1 MLTVLSLLFA
11 AILIALGIA
20 FFRSPV
26 GWRSASMRFLR
37 SEQAAFITFGAGGL
51 WFLYR
56 VWNLSPADN
65 LFNMDFGMFRTLLL
79 GVFGTTMIGAF
90 FVVKDFLSVRGLA
103 ILALLFAATGLQS
116 AFGLYDIPQRL
127 YFVSLLYI
135 LIIGAI
141 TIGAAPY
148 HLRNTLEWLYARP
161 VRTKSL
167 GATLFGL
174 GVVLALVSATY

>member
-11 AILIALGIA
+11 AILIALGLA
-20 FFRSPV
+20 FFRSSES
-26 GWRSASMRFLR
+26 WRSSSMRFLR
-37 SEQAAFITFGAGGL
+37 SEQAAFITFGAGGA

-65 LFNMDFGMFRTLLL
+65 LFNMNFDTFRIILLVL
-79 GVFGTTMIGAF
+79 FGTTMIGAF

-103 ILALLFAATGLQS
+103 ILSLLFASTGLEA
-116 AFGLYDIPQRL
+116 AFGLYDVPQRL
-127 YFVSLLYI
+127 YFVTLLYL

-148 HLRNTLEWLYARP
+148 HLRNLLEWLYAQP
-161 VRTKSL
+161 ARTRSL
-167 GATLFGL
+167 GATLLGL
-174 GVVLALVSATY
+174 GVALALVSATY